1 MIVEK
6 IPAKKARERMLFL
19 QRKKRREADK
29 RPAKTLIL
37 RLPRERQK

>member
-1 MIVEK
+1 M
-6 IPAKKARERMLFL
+6 FFW

-29 RPAKTLIL
+29 RPVKTLIL

>member
-1 MIVEK
+1 MHFGKE
-6 IPAKKARERMLFL
+6 
-19 QRKKRREADK
+19 KKRREADK